1 MKTFNWRPW
10 SKHYRQTLLPIVSRH
25 IGNDQFH
32 LMKHNDTYYLMKPG
46 IVNVGTGIVNVG
58 TGITG
63 EAGIVN
69 ETTAMVA
76 RIPLYMAASLMHM
89 DNIAGQVYRDT
100 VTYWIGPYGFL
111 NNFEDTTEGK
121 YLIEMLQY
129 MHLSNAAQHK
139 VDKILAENGYW
150 VQLDK
155 DMLHIM
161 QAWRSQCSSG
171 GHSDQR

>member
-1 MKTFNWRPW
+1 MVHWDFSSETLTTCCLSKMKTFNWRPW

-46 IVNVGTGIVNVG
+46 IVN
-58 TGITG
+58 
-63 EAGIVN
+63 
-69 ETTAMVA
+69 ETTAVVA

-161 QAWRSQCSSG
+161 EQWRTQ
-171 GHSDQR
+171 